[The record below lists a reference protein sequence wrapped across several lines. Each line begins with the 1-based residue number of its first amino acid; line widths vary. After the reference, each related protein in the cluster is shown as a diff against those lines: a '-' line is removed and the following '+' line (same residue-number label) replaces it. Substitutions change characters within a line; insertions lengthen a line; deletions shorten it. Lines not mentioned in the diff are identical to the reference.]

1 MTNLPKMAS
10 RTRSL
15 VLLRETWSWMS
26 QVSGFDPF
34 FSAIEKVP
42 GLQIQNVFVLQS
54 LPPLGV
60 AKRLARRIRRPAPV
74 PDSPSPFVEPRHEA
88 AGSELLAAM
97 SAAPEAL
104 ALLSAGENQYGGI
117 LSHAAPAIRS
127 RLIVCFHQPPSWWR
141 LHWRDANLLDGL
153 GGIVSLCEEQR
164 NYFVSLTST
173 PVTLIRHGVSLD
185 FFTPSDQRP
194 DGPPRLLVVGH
205 WLRDFDT
212 LAASVELVWQS
223 HPQVEV
229 ECVIPPIARERAAA
243 LLRLARD
250 SKVRWHAGISAE
262 KLRDLYRQATLLFL
276 PLLDAMRAIIPL
288 SKRWPAVFRSF
299 RAKSAELPSMS
310 PRIVERSVP
319 PARPA
324 SMRKQW
330 SGCCKPRT
338 AWLNRGERAANTQS
352 TNLIRRRARIVY
364 AARFGVLLDVK
375 RLGTAQRS

>member
-15 VLLRETWSWMS
+15 LLLRETWSWMS
-26 QVSGFDPF
+26 HVSGFDPF

-164 NYFVSLTST
+164 NYFVSLTLT

-185 FFTPSDQRP
+185 FFTPSDRRP

-229 ECVIPPIARERAAA
+229 ECVIPPIARNAPA

-250 SKVRWHAGISAE
+250 SRVRWHAGISAE

-276 PLLDAMRAIIPL
+276 PLLDASANNSIVEALACGLPIVSSKVGGITEYVPENCGTLCPAGAACEHAETVVGMLQAPDRLAHSRRACRQYAIDEL
-288 SKRWPAVFRSF
+288 DWR
-299 RAKSAELPSMS
+299 KSADRLC
-310 PRIVERSVP
+310 RSLWGS
-319 PARPA
+319 A
-324 SMRKQW
+324 
-330 SGCCKPRT
+330 
-338 AWLNRGERAANTQS
+338 
-352 TNLIRRRARIVY
+352 
-364 AARFGVLLDVK
+364 
-375 RLGTAQRS
+375 